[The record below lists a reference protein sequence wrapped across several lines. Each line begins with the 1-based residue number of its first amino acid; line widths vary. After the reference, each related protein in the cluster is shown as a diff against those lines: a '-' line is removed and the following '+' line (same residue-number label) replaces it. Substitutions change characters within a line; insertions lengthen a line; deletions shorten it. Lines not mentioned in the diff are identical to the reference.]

1 MSFRIARG
9 IAGGWAWV
17 VFLALSL
24 AVANGAPQDKEE
36 KEDKN
41 DDVDI
46 SLYGRFWPR
55 LTYRDGSRSS
65 TDITDALSR
74 VGIAAKSKVTDS
86 VTALLTG
93 EWDVDIEA
101 NGDFGDARQAF
112 AGLQSADYG
121 LVAIGKQ
128 WDPHYNVVAQV
139 TDVYYHRSSPFGYE
153 YEGPYRTNNL
163 VRYAHSFKGFEV
175 DAGVQV
181 NGALQDGAGQ
191 DRVFRTNAGVS
202 TAPDHLDSASIGIGH
217 RHGPVYLGVSYLR
230 QSGAM
235 ERDEDLRRNIV
246 GVGGSWDV
254 TEDLYFAFTYQKI
267 DQNSLKQD
275 ERSVLDNRA
284 PYTLD
289 ILASCS
295 LARGYTIIAGLFAY
309 DDDRDDSASNQVLGS
324 NLTLIKELN
333 SSMDV
338 FVEWFRSD
346 FRKRE
351 NVNTFSLGFRFDF
364 DVTIY

>member
-1 MSFRIARG
+1 MSCRVARG

-17 VFLALSL
+17 VFLPLSL
-24 AVANGAPQDKEE
+24 AVAKGASPEKKDK
-36 KEDKN
+36 D

-55 LTYRDGSRSS
+55 LTFRDGSQSS

-74 VGIAAKSKVTDS
+74 VGIAAKSEVTDS

-112 AGLQSADYG
+112 AGLQSTDYG

-139 TDVYYHRSSPFGYE
+139 TDVYYHRSSPFGYD

-163 VRYAHSFKGFEV
+163 VRYAHSFKGFKV
-175 DAGVQV
+175 DASVQV
-181 NGALQDGAGQ
+181 NGELQDGAGQ
-191 DRVFRTNAGVS
+191 DRIFRTNAGVS
-202 TAPDHLDSASIGIGH
+202 TAPDHVDAASVGIGH
-217 RHGPVYLGVSYLR
+217 RYGPVYLGVSYLR
-230 QSGAM
+230 QSGAIA
-235 ERDEDLRRNIV
+235 RDEELRRNIF

-254 TEDLYFAFTYQKI
+254 TEDLYLAFTYQKI
-267 DQNSLKQD
+267 DHDFVKQD
-275 ERSVLDNRA
+275 ERSLVDNRA
-284 PYTLD
+284 PYTFD

-295 LARGYTIIAGLFAY
+295 LGRGYRVIAGLFAY
-309 DDDRDDSASNQVLGS
+309 DDDRDGFASDRVLGS
-324 NLTLIKELN
+324 NLTLTKELN

-338 FVEWFRSD
+338 FVEWLQRD

-351 NVNTFSLGFRFDF
+351 NVSTFSLGFRFDF
-364 DVTIY
+364 DAAIF